1 MLLQQILLIKL
12 IEYFN
17 LNKLQIK
24 KKNLFDILIKFLI
37 YF

>member
-24 KKNLFDILIKFLI
+24 KKSIYYILIKFLI

>member
-1 MLLQQILLIKL
+1 MLLQQILLIKH
-12 IEYFN
+12 IGYFN

-24 KKNLFDILIKFLI
+24 KKSILIKFLI